1 MAFGK
6 LGRPQEDALLRQ
18 REIYEAVSPLILD
31 SGARRLS
38 MRVAARTA
46 CLSVGGLYHHF
57 ATKRDL
63 VLHGIQTE
71 AIARYCHDFHSKFG
85 HLANSNPAGFLDA
98 YLDFVT
104 DAIGFIRPAVH
115 AALELGIETLEN
127 VLEPSLTAAS
137 DEFMATFRAVFPGV
151 REDVVY
157 QAGRAIHRAIV
168 SALFDRNLTAQ
179 EFRGEVSALI
189 NGYFVMRPTTST
201 TTINS
206 LPSSA
211 KY

>member
-6 LGRPQEDALLRQ
+6 PGRPQEDSLLRQ

-63 VLHGIQTE
+63 VLHGIQPT
-71 AIARYCHDFHSKFG
+71 AIARYCQDFHSKFG
-85 HLANSNPAGFLDA
+85 HLANSNPAVFLDA

-115 AALELGIETLEN
+115 AALELGVASLED
-127 VLEPSLTAAS
+127 VLEPSLTAAN
-137 DEFMATFRAVFPGV
+137 DEFTTVFRAVFPDAS
-151 REDVVY
+151 EDVVFR
-157 QAGRAIHRAIV
+157 AGRAINRAIV
-168 SALFDRNLTAQ
+168 SALFDRNLTSQ
-179 EFRGEVSALI
+179 EFRSEVSALI
-189 NGYFVMRPTTST
+189 NGYFVMQPTIPATAFV
-201 TTINS
+201 S
-206 LPSSA
+206 LRRSEQD
-211 KY
+211 